1 MIFHS
6 KSCYFETLPVAVANF
21 QNRKIYSS
29 RCVKNFIFQK
39 NLSWNSKYDMI
50 ERYLK
55 LRFHVNNVI
64 SNSATQRLKTQKYL
78 LSNEE
83 VRLAEFLIVVLQPFK
98 SITNLLSHSKLSNSR
113 IIPCL
118 VFLIKKLQCNQSDCE
133 DLKEIF
139 MRKIIYVSLSKFF
152 HRKIQNV

>member
-1 MIFHS
+1 LIFHS

-29 RCVKNFIFQK
+29 RSVKNFIFQK

-83 VRLAEFLIVVLQPFK
+83 VRLADFLIASVLRYLSFS
-98 SITNLLSHSKLSNSR
+98 SIFTILE
-113 IIPCL
+113 
-118 VFLIKKLQCNQSDCE
+118 F
-133 DLKEIF
+133 
-139 MRKIIYVSLSKFF
+139 IYF
-152 HRKIQNV
+152 I